1 MNNLKI
7 LEILNS
13 RDLESFL
20 LGLKLLPQDKF
31 IAWANDYGFDHSKHL
46 TYSIY
51 KCLKHH
57 IEFILIDE
65 KPVIL
70 AMSPGQTFIQHQ
82 SEFVNNIKQ
91 FFNEIS

>member
-1 MNNLKI
+1 MNSSKI
-7 LEILNS
+7 LELLNS

-20 LGLKLLPQDKF
+20 LGLRLLPRDKF
-31 IAWANDYGFDHSKHL
+31 ISWINSYGFDHSKNL

-51 KCLKHH
+51 KCLEHH
-57 IEFILIDE
+57 LEFILIDG

-70 AMSPGQTFIQHQ
+70 AMNSKQTFIQLQ
-82 SEFVNNIKQ
+82 SEFVNNTKQ